1 MRVPGN
7 SNTANRV
14 DSKEVRHR
22 PSPPRFPEL
31 PGASTPV
38 ELNKALLEH
47 FFPGCPTDTS
57 PPILLPFKDAP
68 KHLASEVERGLARS
82 SPSSAPGPDMTL
94 NSVCKRV
101 NNVTAQLVLDLLAP
115 LVSYSFHPASLKK
128 ADSIVLDKLGKP
140 SYDSPSSF
148 RVIVLLRTFSLILE
162 RIMNGR
168 LSCVARVTSLLNRHQ
183 CGSLAG
189 VSIAEACNTL
199 TYEIRTLQMY
209 KRKVSTL
216 FPDIKGGFDNVNPTT
231 LCGMLS
237 AKGVNPYLVS

>member
-1 MRVPGN
+1 MRVPGD

-14 DSKEVRHR
+14 DSKEVCNR

-31 PGASTPV
+31 PGASTPLD
-38 ELNKALLEH
+38 LNKALLQH
-47 FFPGCPTDTS
+47 FFPGCPTDT
-57 PPILLPFKDAP
+57 PPTILLSFKDTP
-68 KHLASEVERGLARS
+68 KHLASEVERALACS
-82 SPSSAPGPDMTL
+82 SASSAPGPDMTP
-94 NSVCKRV
+94 NSVWKRV
-101 NNVTAQLVLDLLAP
+101 NKVTAQWVLELLAP
-115 LVSYSFHPASLKK
+115 LVSYGFHPLSLKK
-128 ADSIVLDKLGKP
+128 AEGIVLDKLGKP

-148 RVIVLLRTFSLILE
+148 HVIVLLRTFSMILE

-168 LSCVARVTSLLNRHQ
+168 LSCVARLTGLLNPHQ

-199 TYEIRTLQMY
+199 THEIRTLQIY

-237 AKGVNPYLVS
+237 AKGVNPYLML